1 MTYARIYLGGLIVI
15 FVLVFAQSTMAFQNE
30 PNDFRGIEWGTDY
43 HEIKGLTKVTT
54 RSPLDYY
61 TKKDEDMTIG
71 DASLKMV
78 VYIFYENKLCG
89 VILDFKSSSNFE
101 IIKTTLFDRYG
112 EGYQANRYDEKYRW
126 SGTNVNIT
134 LEYDDITRKGKV
146 IYYYIPIY
154 GKIR

>member
-1 MTYARIYLGGLIVI
+1 MTYARTCLGGLIFI
-15 FVLVFAQSTMAFQNE
+15 LVLVFTQPARPFQNE

-71 DASLKMV
+71 DARLKMV

-89 VILDFKSSSNFE
+89 VILDFKSSPNFQ
-101 IIKTTLFDRYG
+101 IIKTELFDRYG

-134 LEYDDITRKGKV
+134 LEYDDITRKGQV